1 MNEET
6 KNKDR
11 MTLERIKGFLFVL
24 DKNLCKRETN
34 LRDIL
39 RCPDGSIHQKFESCI
54 EGISHDRGMVEK
66 WISELKGMLN
76 AHPVP
81 KSSGICEN
89 TIPSQ
94 GNSATPVQTV
104 KWSSWNTVR
113 NSLSKHSVSAV
124 NNELERQNLIN
135 RALYAFYM
143 HLGKGIEIG
152 DVADYMKE
160 IYKSNLYSSLLFQ
173 NAIDKADK
181 SLFGG
186 KLRPEIRKRIDIN
199 KDINKE
205 IVDIL
210 NSIEEDMRVE
220 SETDGGNQQNQ
231 TCQDDD
237 SDLFDE
243 DLDMP

>member
-6 KNKDR
+6 NNKDR
-11 MTLERIKGFLFVL
+11 MVLERIKGFLFVL
-24 DKNLCKRETN
+24 EKNLCKRETN

-39 RCPDGSIHQKFESCI
+39 RCPDGIHQKFESCI

-81 KSSGICEN
+81 KSTVICEN
-89 TIPSQ
+89 TISSR
-94 GNSATPVQTV
+94 GNSTTPVQTC
-104 KWSSWNTVR
+104 KWSSWNTVI
-113 NSLSKHSVSAV
+113 NSLSKYCVSAV

-160 IYKSNLYSSLLFQ
+160 INKSNLYSIPLVT

-186 KLRPEIRKRIDIN
+186 KLRPEIRKRIDY
-199 KDINKE
+199 NKE
-205 IVDIL
+205 IDDAL
-210 NSIEEDMRVE
+210 KSIEECLPVE
-220 SETDGGNQQNQ
+220 SETDGEKPQIQ
-231 TCQDDD
+231 TCQFDD
-237 SDLFDE
+237 SDLFGE